1 MALAKPS
8 QDPTWAIDTSLP
20 PYHCAGALESQCAE
34 ERRKENNICDDF
46 FFLNFTVVK
55 SRQQEKQD

>member
-1 MALAKPS
+1 MALTKPS

-34 ERRKENNICDDF
+34 ERRKENNICDF
-46 FFLNFTVVK
+46 FFFFNFTVVK

>member
-34 ERRKENNICDDF
+34 ERRKENNICDVF
-46 FFLNFTVVK
+46 FFFNFTVVK